1 MAQPLLEFRRP
12 RIRDIVRSVILAAP
26 RNEEFDFVERVAL
39 EIPMTVFGE
48 VLGIPAGDRETLV
61 KAANTM
67 SSVLATPEEQD
78 RCRSELFSYFRE
90 LATERRRQP
99 GDDVASILVSP
110 NDNGE
115 QLSAE
120 ELDAYFLLLVIA
132 GNETTRFL
140 LAGGLEQ
147 LLLQP
152 NAMQRLRKEPSLIP
166 SAVEEMIRWVTPVIH
181 MRRTVT
187 EDTQAFGLDV
197 AAGSKFVLYFSA
209 ANRDPQVFED
219 PHSFRVDRTPNKH
232 VGFGAGHHFCMGA
245 YLARLEAQIFLEEFL
260 SITRDCELT
269 AAGERIPSYWFAG
282 LQRLP
287 VRWS

>member
-1 MAQPLLEFRRP
+1 MK
-12 RIRDIVRSVILAAP
+12 
-26 RNEEFDFVERVAL
+26 FDFVERVAL

-90 LATERRRQP
+90 LATERRRQWRRCR
-99 GDDVASILVSP
+99 VNFVSP
-110 NDNGE
+110 NDYGE
-115 QLSAE
+115 QLSDE

-152 NAMQRLRKEPSLIP
+152 DAMQRLVKSL
-166 SAVEEMIRWVTPVIH
+166 H
-181 MRRTVT
+181 
-187 EDTQAFGLDV
+187 
-197 AAGSKFVLYFSA
+197 
-209 ANRDPQVFED
+209 
-219 PHSFRVDRTPNKH
+219 
-232 VGFGAGHHFCMGA
+232 
-245 YLARLEAQIFLEEFL
+245 
-260 SITRDCELT
+260 
-269 AAGERIPSYWFAG
+269 
-282 LQRLP
+282 
-287 VRWS
+287 

>member
-1 MAQPLLEFRRP
+1 M
-12 RIRDIVRSVILAAP
+12 
-26 RNEEFDFVERVAL
+26 
-39 EIPMTVFGE
+39 
-48 VLGIPAGDRETLV
+48 
-61 KAANTM
+61 
-67 SSVLATPEEQD
+67 
-78 RCRSELFSYFRE
+78 
-90 LATERRRQP
+90 
-99 GDDVASILVSP
+99 
-110 NDNGE
+110 
-115 QLSAE
+115 SAE

-209 ANRDPQVFED
+209 ANRDPEVFED
-219 PHSFRVDRTPNKH
+219 PHSFHVD
-232 VGFGAGHHFCMGA
+232 
-245 YLARLEAQIFLEEFL
+245 L
-260 SITRDCELT
+260 SLIH
-269 AAGERIPSYWFAG
+269 I
-282 LQRLP
+282 
-287 VRWS
+287 

>member
-1 MAQPLLEFRRP
+1 
-12 RIRDIVRSVILAAP
+12 
-26 RNEEFDFVERVAL
+26 
-39 EIPMTVFGE
+39 
-48 VLGIPAGDRETLV
+48 
-61 KAANTM
+61 
-67 SSVLATPEEQD
+67 
-78 RCRSELFSYFRE
+78 
-90 LATERRRQP
+90 
-99 GDDVASILVSP
+99 
-110 NDNGE
+110 
-115 QLSAE
+115 
-120 ELDAYFLLLVIA
+120 
-132 GNETTRFL
+132 
-140 LAGGLEQ
+140 
-147 LLLQP
+147 
-152 NAMQRLRKEPSLIP
+152 
-166 SAVEEMIRWVTPVIH
+166 MIRWVTPVIH

-209 ANRDPQVFED
+209 ANRDPEVFED
-219 PHSFRVDRTPNKH
+219 PHRFRIDRTPNKH